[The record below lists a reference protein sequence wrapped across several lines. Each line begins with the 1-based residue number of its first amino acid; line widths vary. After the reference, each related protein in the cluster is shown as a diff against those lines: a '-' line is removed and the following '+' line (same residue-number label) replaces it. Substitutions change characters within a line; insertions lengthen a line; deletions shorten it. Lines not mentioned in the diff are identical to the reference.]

1 MWSAKIRIKRRKS
14 KEEDNSNY
22 KLQITNYKLQITNDK
37 LQMTNERL
45 SAERPGNK
53 DFRL

>member
-14 KEEDNSNY
+14 KEEDNS
-22 KLQITNYKLQITNDK
+22 NYKLQITNDK